1 MQEKSIGVNEKTP
14 VHLSVCPVRSLTCM
28 LAGSDPG
35 VSYTFIICKT
45 QKKSIGVNEK
55 VSAHLAVCPVRSLTC
70 IQAGSETETSYI
82 IIICKK
88 RNLSSPPC
96 GRIFCWRQ
104 YGLADDFR
112 AGCCEYRLAWK
123 RRGAHPASVGSTENV
138 RSNPIER
145 LCRRGPRKVPQ
156 RSSAKRG
163 NFTGQKPQAL
173 MQTPRGDF
181 PRGAANIALRGKGA
195 ERTPR
200 ALVARRTVKGQ
211 GSRCVG
217 VRDGSGNRA
226 AGADANT
233 PRGFPTGCCE
243 YRLAARWWR
252 CGESNPGPDDH

>member
-1 MQEKSIGVNEKTP
+1 MTANKKTP
-14 VHLSVCPVRSLTCM
+14 RVLTYTRRAALPGAYRHSNGEFLHLYYMQNAKKVNRSKRKGFRPPC
-28 LAGSDPG
+28 G
-35 VSYTFIICKT
+35 VP
-45 QKKSIGVNEK
+45 
-55 VSAHLAVCPVRSLTC
+55 SAQPNC
-70 IQAGSETETSYI
+70 IQAGSETETSYTFI
-82 IIICKK
+82 MCEK

-96 GRIFCWRQ
+96 GRIFYWRNMDSLTVL
-104 YGLADDFR
+104 GRGVANFALR
-112 AGCCEYRLAWK
+112 NK
-123 RRGAHPASVGSTENV
+123 PRGALPASVGSTENI

-145 LCRRGPRKVPQ
+145 HCRRGPRKVPQ
-156 RSSAKRG
+156 RSRAERG
-163 NFTGQKPQAL
+163 HFVGQKPQAL
-173 MQTPRGDF
+173 MQAPRGDF

-217 VRDGSGNRA
+217 VRDGSGDRA
-226 AGADANT
+226 AGADAST